1 MNRESKRRAARE
13 QARTEG
19 RPTVA
24 NEPAKAPTAG
34 KKSRTSPVEFLGE
47 VRSELRKVA
56 WPNRKELVNYTIV
69 VLVVSIVLT
78 LMVYGMDEVIRRAVV
93 NTLG

>member
-1 MNRESKRRAARE
+1 MNRESKRRAARD
-13 QARTEG
+13 QARAEG

-24 NEPAKAPTAG
+24 GEPAKAPATG
-34 KKSRTSPVEFLGE
+34 KSKTSPVEFLGE

-69 VLVVSIVLT
+69 VLVTSIVLT
-78 LMVYGMDEVIRRAVV
+78 LLVWGMDEVIRRAVI